1 MAPGASCARHPRWN
15 VSELAVTATWCA
27 LVRLCAR
34 CPGATPLPCQQARIE
49 TMLDPSASSGESK
62 SVACAEE
69 LGQLVLLLW
78 KFRLTSVLGGPVATS
93 AQPHGGGTVTG
104 TNGGTPGAANGTAHG
119 VASKRCDTALSFVRS
134 DAFGMLVRGVSDL
147 DKVVVG
153 VAVDTSE
160 LGDAEDSG
168 HSDA

>member
-1 MAPGASCARHPRWN
+1 MAPGASRARHPRWS
-15 VSELAVTATWCA
+15 VSEHAVTTTGVPWYA
-27 LVRLCAR
+27 LCAR
-34 CPGATPLPCQQARIE
+34 CPGATPPPCLQARIE

-62 SVACAEE
+62 SVACAQE

-93 AQPHGGGTVTG
+93 AQPHGGGTG
-104 TNGGTPGAANGTAHG
+104 TNGRTPGAVNGTAHG

-147 DKVVVG
+147 DNVVVG
-153 VAVDTSE
+153 VTVDTSE